1 MENVNK
7 PKLKLDNTNRKN
19 KHKDTLSYDF
29 VESITPFKGYQHVSV
44 NRKMKSQR
52 FVQVAE
58 SNIYDVNLSDKSFR
72 LYMYLMTKSGN
83 YKINMKQ
90 LEKTLYSGKTLRACF
105 KELQSLGL
113 LIKINYYE
121 YRKKN
126 AERIIYKVFP
136 ERQTPE
142 QITYWTKQMIG
153 RLKFEYGQGITVDE
167 ATYIYMIEGNIIPFE
182 SRDEYYTPSGATEC
196 IEIEKKDLVDSDK
209 FSATLDS
216 LVSGLE
222 HMVFDYDKCELD
234 ESEEE
239 TLMSVSPEDVPNI
252 TGYSREVNDDFS
264 YEIEEYI
271 EECGHED
278 ESSNIDNSE
287 YNSSEVTM
295 SNDEITANYEV
306 NRNKA
311 NPEVLATI
319 RNHDEELMR
328 DKHMKVE
335 LYDCK
340 SVNDNFLRMND
351 IGNLERVAQ

>member
-1 MENVNK
+1 MKNVNK
-7 PKLKLDNTNRKN
+7 PKLKPDNTNRKS

-29 VESITPFKGYQHVSV
+29 VESITPFPGYQHVSV
-44 NRKMKSQR
+44 NRKMKPQR

-72 LYMYLMTKSGN
+72 LYMYLMSKSGN

-121 YRKKN
+121 YGTKN

-153 RLKFEYGQGITVDE
+153 RLKFEYGQGIIVDE
-167 ATYIYMIEGNIIPFE
+167 ATYIYMTEGNIIPFE
-182 SRDEYYTPSGATEC
+182 SRDEYYTPSGATEY
-196 IEIEKKDLVDSDK
+196 IEIDKKDLVDSDK

-239 TLMSVSPEDVPNI
+239 TPISVSPEDVPNI

-287 YNSSEVTM
+287 YNS
-295 SNDEITANYEV
+295 NDEITANYEV

-319 RNHDEELMR
+319 RNHDEELRR
-328 DKHMKVE
+328 DKHLKVE
-335 LYDCK
+335 LYDWK
-340 SVNDNFLRMND
+340 AVNDNFLCMND
-351 IGNLERVAQ
+351 SGNLERVAQ